1 MKRMREA
8 IDIIRIN
15 IWTLVKYE
23 AVYKILTL
31 LIFMPL
37 FLKGF
42 NEIMNITGYTYL
54 TADNLF
60 EFLFKPITL
69 LFLFIL
75 VILMTLYNMFD
86 ITTIIVIL
94 DASYQRK
101 TINTF
106 EALYASLSK
115 WKNLFSIKNILLPF
129 FVLLLIPFVNIGISS
144 DFISSINI
152 PAFVMEVIE
161 GNRIYHIAYYIVMI
175 IFVII
180 LILWMYSLHYF
191 VLENENY
198 FLAIKHSMALGKHK
212 HIKDILILAL
222 IQIF

>member
-1 MKRMREA
+1 MKKVREA
-8 IDIIRIN
+8 IDIIRVN

-23 AVYKILTL
+23 TVYKILTL
-31 LIFMPL
+31 FIFTPL

-42 NEIMNITGYTYL
+42 NEIMNVTGYTYL

-94 DASYQRK
+94 DASYQKK

-106 EALYASLSK
+106 EAIYTTLSK
-115 WKNLFSIKNILLPF
+115 
-129 FVLLLIPFVNIGISS
+129 
-144 DFISSINI
+144 
-152 PAFVMEVIE
+152 
-161 GNRIYHIAYYIVMI
+161 
-175 IFVII
+175 
-180 LILWMYSLHYF
+180 
-191 VLENENY
+191 
-198 FLAIKHSMALGKHK
+198 
-212 HIKDILILAL
+212 
-222 IQIF
+222 